1 MNPFK
6 KSPVTPVEPLPEED
20 IMFEM
25 QIREQMERLATYRHV
40 RRSCSILVGIG
51 VACLFGLNGNT
62 LFIALIIG
70 FVFHLVSGST
80 PWLPG
85 CKKK

>member
-6 KSPVTPVEPLPEED
+6 KSPATPVEPLPEED

-40 RRSCSILVGIG
+40 RRSCSIIVGLG
-51 VACLFGLNGNT
+51 VSCVFGVNGNT
-62 LFIALIIG
+62 LFVALIIG
-70 FVFHLVSGST
+70 LAYHLMSGT
-80 PWLPG
+80 APWLPG
-85 CKKK
+85 RKRK